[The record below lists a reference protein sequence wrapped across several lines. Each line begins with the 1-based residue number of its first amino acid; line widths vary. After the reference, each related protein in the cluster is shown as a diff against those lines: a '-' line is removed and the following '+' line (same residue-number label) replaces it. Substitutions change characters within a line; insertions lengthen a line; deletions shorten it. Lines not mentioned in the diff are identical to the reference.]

1 MRTSSAAQR
10 HMCVCVC
17 VCVCV
22 YIYIYVLTHIHIL
35 IHIHICSCI
44 HRFVD
49 VQLPFVRVR
58 VCVFGAC
65 ARVMRP
71 LRLRE
76 FACCISVTYTADS
89 ARTHTLTLSPPH
101 TNTHAR
107 TRAHTQTHTCPC
119 TQRCLLFDAVFF
131 LKKMFSAQSSC
142 GRKKRQEQRQGAQR
156 SQRRCVSGRRRR
168 ATFGGRHCRF

>member
-10 HMCVCVC
+10 RLQGLVYEALSYERMRPLPTSVCGLKEYENKLRRSEAH

-22 YIYIYVLTHIHIL
+22 YVCVYTYIYICNYTLHIL
-35 IHIHICSCI
+35 MHIHICSCI

-65 ARVMRP
+65 ARVVRP

-89 ARTHTLTLSPPH
+89 ARTHTLTPFPPH

-131 LKKMFSAQSSC
+131 
-142 GRKKRQEQRQGAQR
+142 
-156 SQRRCVSGRRRR
+156 
-168 ATFGGRHCRF
+168 